1 MRRLVVDVGLAV
13 LAAAAA
19 ILLGLQR
26 AGLWST
32 STAVVG
38 ALVVLSAL
46 LAVVATTV
54 QAVVRWR
61 AERRAAH
68 RDVLDDLLHA
78 VLWGVV
84 DATGLDARELA
95 VAAYRLHRSAWPGRP
110 ARLLRLHRVRAGRR
124 PAASGTRWAPGKGVI
139 GRCVA
144 DGEVVA
150 VDLAAAEATVGDV
163 DAAEW
168 QRLPAAARQGLTLV
182 EHRRLRGKYGA
193 VVAVPLVD
201 DTGPVSAVVGCL
213 ALDGPAGSLPQLTTP
228 AVLGL
233 LEATGRALRRL
244 EVPVAPAAVRAAAV
258 GGWAA
263 GAGRA
268 DADRADAGRRA
279 LHAQLRRLG
288 VAPERVEAL
297 TGRGEDPR
305 RPASSP

>member
-13 LAAAAA
+13 LAAVAAV
-19 ILLGLQR
+19 LLGLQR

-38 ALVVLSAL
+38 ALVVLSAV
-46 LAVVATTV
+46 LAVAVTAV
-54 QAVVRWR
+54 QAVTRWR

-78 VLWGVV
+78 VLWSVV
-84 DATGLDARELA
+84 DATGLDARDLA
-95 VAAYRLHRSAWPGRP
+95 VAAYRLHRPAWPGRA

-124 PAASGTRWAPGKGVI
+124 PAASGTAWAPGKGVI

-150 VDLAAAEATVGDV
+150 VDVAAADAALGDV
-163 DAAEW
+163 DADAW
-168 QRLPAAARQGLTLV
+168 GDLPEQDRQGLTFA

-213 ALDGPAGSLPQLTTP
+213 ALDGPAGELPRLTEP
-228 AVLGL
+228 AVLGV
-233 LEATGRALRRL
+233 LEASGRALRRL
-244 EVPVAPAAVRAAAV
+244 EAPATPAAVRAATLE
-258 GGWAA
+258 GSGEEI
-263 GAGRA
+263 
-268 DADRADAGRRA
+268 GRRA
-279 LHAQLRRLG
+279 LRAQLVRLG
-288 VAPERVEAL
+288 VPADRVAAL
-297 TGRGEDPR
+297 TG
-305 RPASSP
+305 